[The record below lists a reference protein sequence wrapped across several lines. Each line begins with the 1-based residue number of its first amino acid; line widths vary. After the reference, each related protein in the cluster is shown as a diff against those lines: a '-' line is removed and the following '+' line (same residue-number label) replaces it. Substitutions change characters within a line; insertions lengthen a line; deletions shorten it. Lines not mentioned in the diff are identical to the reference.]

1 MLSRIKLQYSLSFC
15 YLFCWDTGLPS
26 TLFSPTLQHLLHNQ
40 VTHEVLGLDQ
50 ISLPALFLLFLR
62 FLLSASVVSSSASLV
77 VSSFTISSIRFIR
90 SPFMS
95 EFTPLHPNV
104 DPSNVRK
111 KFSYHLVI
119 YISNTYILHSCL
131 V

>member
-1 MLSRIKLQYSLSFC
+1 
-15 YLFCWDTGLPS
+15 
-26 TLFSPTLQHLLHNQ
+26 LFSPTLQHLLHNQ

-77 VSSFTISSIRFIR
+77 ASSFTISSIRFIR
-90 SPFMS
+90 SPFMT

-104 DPSNVRK
+104 DPPNPLGNN
-111 KFSYHLVI
+111 FPI
-119 YISNTYILHSCL
+119 I
-131 V
+131 